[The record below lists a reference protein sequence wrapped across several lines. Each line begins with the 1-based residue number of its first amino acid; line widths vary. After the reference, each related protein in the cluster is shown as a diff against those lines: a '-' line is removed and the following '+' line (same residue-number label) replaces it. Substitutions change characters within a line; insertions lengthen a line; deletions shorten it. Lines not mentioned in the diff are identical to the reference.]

1 MSGPSTR
8 QICGVWSLR
17 VCSGKRDLMPDAL
30 HPNLEGYRVWAEAM
44 KPTLGKLMGGK

>member
-1 MSGPSTR
+1 
-8 QICGVWSLR
+8 
-17 VCSGKRDLMPDAL
+17 MPDAL